1 MERDPL
7 ALVQRMIANCTAA
20 ETIPDFAQAVADE
33 VFKATGFDRVMIYQ
47 FMHDGSGRV
56 IAEARGEGVEVP
68 ISGLRYP
75 ASDIPEQA
83 RRLYLTNWLRLIPD
97 AVYTP
102 LRSRRR

>member
-56 IAEARGEGVEVP
+56 IAEARGEGVE
-68 ISGLRYP
+68 SYLGLRYP

-83 RRLYLTNWLRLIPD
+83 LRLYLTNWLRLIPD
-97 AVYTP
+97 TVYTP